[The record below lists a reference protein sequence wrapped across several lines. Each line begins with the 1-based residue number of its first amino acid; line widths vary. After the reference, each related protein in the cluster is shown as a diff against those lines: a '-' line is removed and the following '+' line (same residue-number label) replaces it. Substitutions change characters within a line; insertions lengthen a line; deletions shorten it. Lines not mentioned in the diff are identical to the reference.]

1 MSALTMLHPR
11 RSPLLRDRATEA
23 AARGSWPLVMTLAA
37 LIAAAAALLTPITSS
52 PQWLIPAVLGSAA
65 VLLVAQL
72 VRQLTASVGWS
83 ALAAYATVLI
93 TLVIAAQPTSPLG
106 VFTAVGERVGEFVQ
120 QLASDLPPLQ
130 DSPAVTFMAV
140 VLTLIVTVLVDLCA
154 FALRAPLTATI
165 PMLVFPV
172 LNLAVGRPAAPL
184 EGWLAVLAL
193 ILVLLYVS
201 ARWARACE
209 DLARAE
215 LGYAADRRGA
225 GGLVPGAVSA
235 LAALAVGSLVAVML
249 PPASGLWWDAVA
261 PTTSLATNRVN
272 PIIDLGDDLRRGKPV
287 TMLSYATSQTEG
299 TLPYLSL
306 VSLGDFSDGSEW
318 RPREFAAD
326 SSLPTEQPVL
336 PPQKLESDGWH
347 RGTEENVNIILKP
360 GVSAYLPHFTAID
373 SYAEVS
379 GDYRR
384 DETSGDVRQVD
395 GESLQQSYHV
405 TTAPLRPSD
414 DELKSIHAEY
424 PTALDPYLELP
435 DEDRLRNI
443 RAAMNEVV
451 DPGASP
457 YSQALQL
464 QQWFTG
470 GAFDYS
476 ERAPVSGGY
485 DGTSVAVIDR
495 FLEMRSGYCVHF
507 ASSMAV
513 MGRMLGIPTRIQVG
527 FTPGTQSSV
536 NPVGQPVFEVTS
548 DNLHA
553 WAEFWV
559 PGYGWVP
566 FETTP
571 ASGLGEIPAPQPG
584 ASNETETE
592 ASPTAAPPTPTATPT
607 PTPTPT
613 PSESPTPTETPEPDT
628 ADNRSAP
635 GVDLGE
641 WWPIIARALVITV
654 VFVLLLRLPG
664 WLRQRQRRIRLE
676 RVRSGASGPMDGA
689 DAELHASAAAWREIR
704 ATAIDHGFTLRRGTI
719 GVECQQLLRQ
729 LQRSE
734 TPLPDAQLQQV
745 RAALQRLGAVWDHAA
760 FAQPDATARYPTE
773 ADVRTVCEAIAEVC
787 TPEVRR
793 RAQRRPA
800 SLRASKARRRSN
812 GRRGRTKR

>member
-11 RSPLLRDRATEA
+11 RSPLLRDRAVEA
-23 AARGSWPLVMTLAA
+23 AARGSWPLAMTLTA
-37 LIAAAAALLTPITSS
+37 LIAASAALLTPITST
-52 PQWLIPAVLGSAA
+52 PEWLVPAVLSSAA

-83 ALAAYATVLI
+83 ALAAYTTVLI
-93 TLVIAAQPTSPLG
+93 TLLIAAQPASPLG
-106 VFTAVGERVGEFVQ
+106 AFTAVIERVVEFVQ

-130 DSPAVTFMAV
+130 NSPAVTFVAV
-140 VLTLIVTVLVDLCA
+140 VLVQVVTVLVDLCA
-154 FALRAPLTATI
+154 FALRAPLTAII
-165 PMLVFPV
+165 PMLVFPA
-172 LNLAVGRPAAPL
+172 LNLAAGRPAAPL
-184 EGWLAVLAL
+184 EAWLAVLAL

-209 DLARAE
+209 DQARSE

-225 GGLVPGAVSA
+225 GGLFAGATSA
-235 LAALAVGSLVAVML
+235 LAALMAGSLVAVLL

-306 VSLGDFSDGSEW
+306 VSLSDFHDGAEW

-326 SSLPTEQPVL
+326 SSLPTEQPVS
-336 PPQKLESDGWH
+336 PPRNLESGEWN
-347 RGTEENVNIILKP
+347 RGVEENVNIILKP
-360 GVSAYLPHFTAID
+360 GVSAYLPHFTAVD

-384 DETSGDVRQVD
+384 DETSGDVRQAD
-395 GESLQQSYHV
+395 GESLQQSYYV
-405 TTAPLRPSD
+405 STAPLRPSD
-414 DELKSIHAEY
+414 EELASIPAEY
-424 PTALDPYLELP
+424 PQTLDFYLELP
-435 DEDRLRNI
+435 DEDRLSNI
-443 RAAMNEVV
+443 RAAINEVV

-457 YSQALQL
+457 YTQALQL

-527 FTPGTQSSV
+527 FTPGSQTSV
-536 NPVGQPVFEVTS
+536 NSVGQSVFEVTS
-548 DNLHA
+548 DDLHA

-584 ASNETETE
+584 TTDEAETE
-592 ASPTAAPPTPTATPT
+592 ANPTVASPTPT

-613 PSESPTPTETPEPDT
+613 PMPSPSETTAPSDTPETD
-628 ADNRSAP
+628 AVDSRSDRGAAIAAW
-635 GVDLGE
+635 L
-641 WWPIIARALVITV
+641 PIAAAVLVVAAAV
-654 VFVLLLRLPG
+654 VVALRLPG
-664 WLRQRQRRIRLE
+664 WLRQRQRRIRLD
-676 RVRSGASGPMDGA
+676 RVRAGASGAMTGA
-689 DAELHASAAAWREIR
+689 DAELHAAAAAWREIR
-704 ATAIDHGFTLRRGTI
+704 ATAIDHGFTLRPGTI
-719 GVECQQLLRQ
+719 GTERGQLLRQ
-729 LQRSE
+729 LQRGE
-734 TPLPDAQLQQV
+734 TSLSDAQLQSV
-745 RAALQRLGAVWDHAA
+745 RAALQRVTAVWDHAA
-760 FAQPDATARYPTE
+760 FAQPDAAARYPTE
-773 ADVRTVCEAIAEVC
+773 ADVRTVCEAIAQVC
-787 TPEVRR
+787 APAQRR

-800 SLRASKARRRSN
+800 SLRAANARRRTG
-812 GRRGRTKR
+812 GRIRRRK